1 MDVSRISYEL
11 RKHYS
16 VLIISTIEPLEWAP
30 DSSRIHPGLGRGKT
44 PFRERSY
51 IITFKATFPSQFRV
65 WKLYLY
71 QEEVSIFGHFWCS
84 W

>member
-30 DSSRIHPGLGRGKT
+30 GSSGIHPGLAVENPLFPVRLCQA
-44 PFRERSY
+44 
-51 IITFKATFPSQFRV
+51 FKVT
-65 WKLYLY
+65 L
-71 QEEVSIFGHFWCS
+71 
-84 W
+84 

>member
-30 DSSRIHPGLGRGKT
+30 GSSGIHPGLGCGKT
-44 PFRERSY
+44 PFSRPFMSGLQRNYESV
-51 IITFKATFPSQFRV
+51 F
-65 WKLYLY
+65 
-71 QEEVSIFGHFWCS
+71 
-84 W
+84 